1 MASLR
6 CWAPLLAPMLI
17 HPNCWKVRS
26 IALLVLTTVFGEVAD
41 LPAIVARVPVG
52 VNYCGGL
59 TATSCCYYARGGW
72 LYYCYCER
80 LPQNS
85 GRGQR
90 DCPVGGVW
98 IMRYIGGAP
107 LKLPPEGPAMALF
120 LFFSSAAS
128 QAFMVP
134 SWSMA
139 TLASS
144 LYDRFSERIRQSYS

>member
-6 CWAPLLAPMLI
+6 CWAPLLAPMRI
-17 HPNCWKVRS
+17 HPNCWKVRC
-26 IALLVLTTVFGEVAD
+26 IALLVLMTIFGEVAD
-41 LPAIVARVPVG
+41 LPAIVAWVPVG
-52 VNYCGGL
+52 VNCCGGL
-59 TATSCCYYARGGW
+59 TATSCCCYARGGR
-72 LYYCYCER
+72 LYYCYCGW

-90 DCPVGGVW
+90 GCPAGGVW

-107 LKLPPEGPAMALF
+107 LKLPLEGPGMALF
-120 LFFSSAAS
+120 LFFSLATS

-144 LYDRFSERIRQSYS
+144 LYDRFS